1 MIVLVTGGTGFLGQ
15 HTARRLLAQG
25 HQVYLLGRDFATA
38 TDLLTQGAVPVVADL
53 RTAAAVSAACAGV
66 DAVIHAGA
74 LSAAWGQPAAFHAIN
89 VGGTEAVI
97 AACQQHGVSRL
108 VYVSSPSVI
117 FDGRSHVNATEE
129 APFPR
134 RFQSV
139 YALTKKLGEDRVRAA
154 AQEGLPTVIIRPKAI
169 FGPGDRSLLP
179 NLIAVAR
186 RGRLPQIGHGHN
198 LVDLTYVENVA
209 HALTLALQA
218 PTAIGRTYHIT
229 NDEHLLLWDVIRY
242 VLSRLGLRLR
252 RRSLP
257 LPLVRLAA
265 TLMETQARF
274 SGRDPLLTRYTAG
287 ILACTQTYD
296 IRAARQDLGYRPLV
310 SVAAGIEE
318 TLRHM

>member
-1 MIVLVTGGTGFLGQ
+1 M
-15 HTARRLLAQG
+15 
-25 HQVYLLGRDFATA
+25 
-38 TDLLTQGAVPVVADL
+38 
-53 RTAAAVSAACAGV
+53 
-66 DAVIHAGA
+66 
-74 LSAAWGQPAAFHAIN
+74 
-89 VGGTEAVI
+89 
-97 AACQQHGVSRL
+97 
-108 VYVSSPSVI
+108 
-117 FDGRSHVNATEE
+117 
-129 APFPR
+129 
-134 RFQSV
+134 
-139 YALTKKLGEDRVRAA
+139 
-154 AQEGLPTVIIRPKAI
+154 
-169 FGPGDRSLLP
+169 
-179 NLIAVAR
+179 
-186 RGRLPQIGHGHN
+186 
-198 LVDLTYVENVA
+198 A

-265 TLMETQARF
+265 ALMETQARF